1 MGNLQISSWLNS
13 TCEFSRVAVLMLSPM
28 LVAEVALAQSNE
40 GLSAVVGKQ
49 YREFVAP
56 TQVSSHAIVG
66 LTTKPSLAQKRED
79 ILYVF
84 FKDAF
89 DDAKDGPIRVEL
101 TTADGYLRGEGE
113 FRGKVPRRTWEKVSI
128 ELPPPRDERARSARE
143 RSGPE
148 TLAVV
153 ARFSQTGAPLV
164 VHWGNERPTGAP
176 AELRLYVN
184 SRRAEL
190 FVRLQASEKPVH
202 CQPISG
208 TTLVRFDKI
217 CDISASQLPKDGKV
231 TLVRR
236 DGFETESFQ
245 FVIPWVPN

>member
-1 MGNLQISSWLNS
+1 MGKLQISSWLDS
-13 TCEFSRVAVLMLSPM
+13 TCEFRRIAVLMLSPM
-28 LVAEVALAQSNE
+28 LAAEVALAQSNE
-40 GLSAVVGKQ
+40 GLTAVAGKQ

-66 LTTKPSLAQKRED
+66 LTTKPSPAQKRED

-89 DDAKDGPIRVEL
+89 DDAKDGPIKVEL

-113 FRGKVPRRTWEKVSI
+113 FKGKVPRRTWARVSI
-128 ELPPPRDERARSARE
+128 EMPPPRDERSRSARE

-164 VHWGNERPTGAP
+164 VHWGNERPTGTP
-176 AELRLYVN
+176 PELRLYVN
-184 SRRAEL
+184 SRRADL
-190 FVRLQASEKPVH
+190 SVRLQASEKPVH

-208 TTLVRFDKI
+208 MTPVRFDKI
-217 CDISASQLPKDGKV
+217 CDISAAQLPKDGKV

-236 DGFETESFQ
+236 DGFDTDSFP
-245 FVIPWVPN
+245 FVIPVPVE